1 MRKLLGIRS
10 AVRTG
15 HWLWRRFRNVVPPLP
30 VSPQGYAVTTLGSDY
45 GGWSFFDDGG
55 LRGGVILSC
64 GLGEDASFDVEFA
77 ARYGATVI
85 MIDPTPRAIQHF
97 RAIQSRVGVMAQRP
111 YSKTGAQPVDAYE
124 LRTITG
130 DQLRLVDKAL
140 WTEKT
145 QLKFFAPAN
154 PAHVSHSIVNYQN
167 NYATDSVHIDVQSIT
182 IDEILHSFNIGDLKL
197 LKLDIEGA
205 EIEVIIDML
214 SKRILPRQ
222 ILVEYDELSV
232 PSRKSKRRVESCHDA
247 LVAAEYRL
255 IHRYRKNFVYYRQ
268 NLALARDVF

>member
-1 MRKLLGIRS
+1 MLTVPRHIRS

-15 HWLWRRFRNVVPPLP
+15 HWLWWRFRNVVPALP
-30 VSPQGYAVTTLGSDY
+30 VSSKDYAVTTLGSDY
-45 GGWSFFDDGG
+45 GGWSFFDDGD
-55 LRGGVILSC
+55 LRGSVILSC

-85 MIDPTPRAIQHF
+85 MVDPTPRAIQHAK
-97 RAIQSRVGVMAQRP
+97 AIQSRIGSMAERP
-111 YSKTGAQPVDAYE
+111 YSKTGAQPVEAYE
-124 LRTITG
+124 LRTVTG
-130 DQLRLVDKAL
+130 DQLRLLDKAL

-145 QLKFFAPAN
+145 QVKFFAPAN

-182 IDEILHSFNIGDLKL
+182 INEVLRDFNIGELKL
-197 LKLDIEGA
+197 MKLDIEGA

-222 ILVEYDELSV
+222 ILVEYDELLV
-232 PSRKSKRRVESCHDA
+232 PSQKAKPRVESCHDA
-247 LVAAEYRL
+247 LVAAKYQL
-255 IHRYRKNFVYYRQ
+255 IHRHRTNFTYYRPV
-268 NLALARDVF
+268 A